1 MCFIWEGLNLL
12 LVLGFFC
19 WILCCEKNLKS
30 CMFHLGGLK
39 SFVSFRIFL
48 AGYFFV
54 KKILKSCVFCLGG
67 VISFVSFRDF
77 LVDIL
82 CLYTIMLVL
91 QYFGLSRL

>member
-1 MCFIWEGLNLL
+1 
-12 LVLGFFC
+12 
-19 WILCCEKNLKS
+19 
-30 CMFHLGGLK
+30 
-39 SFVSFRIFL
+39 
-48 AGYFFV
+48 
-54 KKILKSCVFCLGG
+54 VFCLGG